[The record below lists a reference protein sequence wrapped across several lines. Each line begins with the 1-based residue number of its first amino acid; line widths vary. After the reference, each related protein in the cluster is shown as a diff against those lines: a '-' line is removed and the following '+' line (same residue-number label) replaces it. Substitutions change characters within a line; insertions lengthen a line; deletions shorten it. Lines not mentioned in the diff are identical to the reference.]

1 MASFFDKYL
10 GKKEEKEVEVTEK
23 QSVEEP
29 EASNEENLNT
39 VQTISMKSIIPNRY
53 QPRTEFDEDAI
64 TELSKTIDE
73 HGLLQPIVVREY
85 ETGKFEIIA
94 GERRFRAVKKLGWG
108 NINAI
113 VNNLTDRE
121 SASMAL
127 IENLQRENLNPIEE
141 AEAYNELVKVNNLTQ
156 GQLSEQLGK
165 SQSYIANKLRLLK
178 LNPEV
183 IKGIA
188 NNKITQRHGRA
199 MLMLDDDK
207 QVKAYQQVIDEN
219 LNVKQTEELVN
230 KMLGLH
236 KKAKKTKEPSRT
248 NNRDLKV
255 SVNTLKKSID
265 LIKNTGADINVE
277 EKDKDDEYE
286 LIIRIKK

>member
-1 MASFFDKYL
+1 MSSFFDKYL
-10 GKKEEKEVEVTEK
+10 GKKEEVTEVPAK
-23 QSVEEP
+23 VAEE
-29 EASNEENLNT
+29 EENTEKETLNT

-141 AEAYNELVKVNNLTQ
+141 AEAYTELVKVNNLTQ

-183 IKGIA
+183 VKGIA

-199 MLMLDDDK
+199 LLMLDDDK
-207 QVKAYQQVIDEN
+207 QVKAYQQVVEGN

-230 KMLGLH
+230 KLLGIN
-236 KKAKKTKEPSRT
+236 KKPKKTKEPSQN

-265 LIKNTGADINVE
+265 LIKNTGADIDVK